1 MHQSVKY
8 IFYNA
13 TLTSLYIIY
22 NQIPQKSKIKFDAMT
37 QCSKVQNGN
46 VARMGGGTS
55 GKKFLD
61 AGRDLVIDLIKR
73 IKNDNH

>member
-1 MHQSVKY
+1 
-8 IFYNA
+8 
-13 TLTSLYIIY
+13 
-22 NQIPQKSKIKFDAMT
+22 MT

>member
-1 MHQSVKY
+1 
-8 IFYNA
+8 
-13 TLTSLYIIY
+13 
-22 NQIPQKSKIKFDAMT
+22 MT

-55 GKKFLD
+55 GKKILD